1 MITRLNSNAYGKN
14 AINLSKILRF
24 PDRHEIRQIAVN
36 ISLQGDFETAHTIGD
51 NTKILPT
58 DTMKNTVYALA
69 KDHFNASIEEFGIV
83 LVSHFLSHNPQLSTA
98 SAELT
103 EFCWGRMTFDGE
115 PHSHSF
121 VNGGAEKH
129 TALIRKDRQGT
140 SITAGIKDLLILK
153 TTDSGFEHYIK
164 DQYTTLKE
172 TSDRIFSTQCEV
184 SWKYQLPS
192 PIQASSPNQPS
203 SPDQPSSAN
212 QPSSPPQTP
221 SSSTPDF
228 TGLYYSIRNNLLQ
241 TFSTHKSLSVQ
252 HTLYAMGENVLK
264 DFSAVEEITLKMPNK
279 HHIPFNLEQF
289 GIDNQNEIF
298 IATDEPYGYITGT
311 LTRN

>member
-36 ISLQGDFETAHTIGD
+36 ISLQGDFETAHTVGD

-69 KDHFNASIEEFGIV
+69 KEHFNASIEEFGIV
-83 LVSHFLSHNPQLSTA
+83 LVNHFLSNNPQISAA

-103 EFCWGRMTFDGE
+103 EFCWSRMIFDGE
-115 PHSHSF
+115 PHTHSF
-121 VNGGAEKH
+121 VNGGSEKH
-129 TALIRKDRQGT
+129 TTLIRKDRQGII
-140 SITAGIKDLLILK
+140 ITTGIKDLLILK

-172 TSDRIFSTQCEV
+172 TSDRIFSTICEV
-184 SWKYQLPS
+184 SWKYQ
-192 PIQASSPNQPS
+192 ASS
-203 SPDQPSSAN
+203 SPL
-212 QPSSPPQTP
+212 
-221 SSSTPDF
+221 DF
-228 TGLYYSIRNNLLQ
+228 THLYNSIRNRLLR

-252 HTLYAMGENVLK
+252 HTLYAMGEDVLK
-264 DFSAVEEITLKMPNK
+264 EFAAVEEITLRMPNK

-289 GIDNQNEIF
+289 GMDNRNEIF

-311 LTRN
+311 LIRN